1 MSRRWA
7 VIGAVLGVLL
17 ALVLFAPAA
26 WLAGA
31 VAAATGDRVQLAEP
45 RGSVWD
51 GSARL
56 VFSGGEG
63 SRDALVLPGRIGWE
77 IAPGLSGLHLR
88 LHAGCCAT
96 VPLEATLAPAWRRL
110 RLEVADGNSQW
121 PAALLAGL
129 GAPWNTVQPEGQ
141 LQLASQ
147 GLSVEWFEGR
157 FSMTGSARLDA
168 IGISSRLSTL
178 RPIGSYR
185 LSLIG
190 KAPAGAPELR
200 LQTLEG
206 GLNLSGAGQWSGAHW
221 TFRGE
226 ASAAP
231 ERESALGNLL
241 NIVGR
246 RQGAKSV
253 ISLG

>member
-1 MSRRWA
+1 MSWRWG
-7 VIGAVLGVLL
+7 VSGVLLGVAL
-17 ALVLFAPAA
+17 ALVLFAPAS
-26 WLAGA
+26 WLASA
-31 VAAATGDRVQLAEP
+31 VALATGTQVQLAEP
-45 RGSVWD
+45 RGTVWR

-77 IAPGLSGLHLR
+77 IGPGLRGLQLR
-88 LHAGCCAT
+88 LHAGCCT
-96 VPLEATLAPAWRRL
+96 PLPLEATLEPAWRSL
-110 RLEVADGNSQW
+110 KLVVADGSSQW

-141 LQLASQ
+141 LQFGSES
-147 GLSVEWFEGR
+147 LSVEWSEGR

-178 RPIGSYR
+178 RPVGSYR
-185 LSLIG
+185 LSLMG
-190 KAPAGAPELR
+190 KVQAGAPELR

-206 GLNLSGAGQWSGAHW
+206 GLNLSGAGQWSGSHW

-246 RQGAKSV
+246 RRGAKSV

>member
-7 VIGAVLGVLL
+7 VSGALLGVAL
-17 ALVLFAPAA
+17 ALVLFAPAS

-31 VAAATGDRVQLAEP
+31 VASATDDQVQLAEP

-77 IAPGLSGLHLR
+77 IAPGPHGLHLR
-88 LHAGCCAT
+88 LRAGCCAP
-96 VPLEATLAPAWRRL
+96 VPFEATLAPAWRRL
-110 RLEVADGNSQW
+110 TLVVADGNSQW

-129 GAPWNTVQPEGQ
+129 GAPWNTVQPEGL
-141 LQLASQ
+141 LQLGSQ

-157 FSMTGSARLDA
+157 FSMTGRARLDA

-190 KAPAGAPELR
+190 KVPAGGPELR

-206 GLNLSGAGQWSGAHW
+206 GLNLSGAGQWSGSHW

>member
-1 MSRRWA
+1 MSRRWS
-7 VIGAVLGVLL
+7 VCGAVLGVAV
-17 ALVLFAPAA
+17 ALVSFAPAS

-31 VAAATGDRVQLAEP
+31 VASATDDQVQLAEP

-77 IAPGLSGLHLR
+77 IAPGLRGLHLR
-88 LHAGCCAT
+88 LHAGCCAP
-96 VPLEATLAPAWRRL
+96 VPLKATLAPGWRRL
-110 RLEVADGNSQW
+110 TLLVADGSSQW

-141 LQLASQ
+141 LQLGSQ

-157 FSMTGSARLDA
+157 FRMTGSARLDA

-190 KAPAGAPELR
+190 KGPVGGPELR

-206 GLNLSGAGQWSGAHW
+206 GLNLSGAGQWSGSHW

-246 RQGAKSV
+246 RQGAKVV